1 MPLKNRQQS
10 IPGGFDWNEPKT
22 GWTYRS
28 DVFTTTRDAII
39 AHRMANPQHK
49 LRTDPEYVEWEMEQR
64 YEAKLKALPGGGQWL
79 ILAPADSPP
88 PVFQKPRSRSV
99 AAAGLKMENAAQGI
113 GAIKDWLGDGLRS
126 VPQELANKRAA
137 ICAPCPLNID
147 GNFFERL
154 EGVAAQAVKLLVQTK
169 NHMKLN
175 TPDDDKLKSCN
186 ACSCWLQTKVW
197 VPLPHILAHTSKETM
212 TKLDKACWIL
222 KEDTR

>member
-1 MPLKNRQQS
+1 MPLKNRQKG

-49 LRTDPEYVEWEMEQR
+49 LRTDPEHVEWEMEQR
-64 YEAKLKALPGGGQWL
+64 YIAKLKAMPGGAQWL
-79 ILAPADSPP
+79 VPETADSPP
-88 PVFQKPRSRSV
+88 PVFRIPRSRGEP
-99 AAAGLKMENAAQGI
+99 AAGALANASQGI

-137 ICAPCPLNID
+137 ICARCPLNID
-147 GNFFERL
+147 GSFWQRM

-169 NHMKLN
+169 NKMRLN
-175 TPDDDKLKSCN
+175 TPSDEQLKSCGACDCWN
-186 ACSCWLQTKVW
+186 ATKVW

-212 TKLDKACWIL
+212 ANLDKACWIL
-222 KEDTR
+222 NKDA